1 MKHFFEVVFLLNAK
15 KFTWKN
21 DAFIQIKQNET
32 KKIEK
37 SFLSY
42 ILYIPMA

>member
-1 MKHFFEVVFLLNAK
+1 MMLSYKLNKMK
-15 KFTWKN
+15 
-21 DAFIQIKQNET
+21 Q

>member
-1 MKHFFEVVFLLNAK
+1 MKHFFEVFFLLNAK
-15 KFTWKN
+15 KFIWKN
-21 DAFIQIKQNET
+21 DAFIQIKWNK

>member
-1 MKHFFEVVFLLNAK
+1 MMLSYKLNKMKQK
-15 KFTWKN
+15 
-21 DAFIQIKQNET
+21 